1 MSLLPHQAKQQL
13 IDPHHPTLSLS
24 RQASLIDISRSSLYY
39 QPIINQA
46 DGVTMNALDAIFTQY
61 PFYGSRR
68 MQYALASQY
77 SIAICREHVQ
87 RLMRRLGLA
96 AIYPKPKAGLSD
108 PNTQHRK
115 YPYLLQQVTA
125 SYPNHIWG
133 TDITYVKL
141 EHGFAYLVALL
152 DWFSRYVIDWQL
164 SETLEIDFCL
174 ENLQRA
180 LRTEQPVIHNSDQG
194 SHFTSPRYTDL
205 LSAHNVQIS
214 MDGRGRC
221 MDNIFTERLWR
232 TVKYE
237 NIYLKS
243 YENFEAAN
251 TGLTAYFRF
260 YNNTRPHQSLNNR
273 TPASIYCVNS

>member
-1 MSLLPHQAKQQL
+1 M
-13 IDPHHPTLSLS
+13 LSLTT
-24 RQASLIDISRSSLYY
+24 QAALLHISRSSLYY
-39 QPIINQA
+39 QPIINDA
-46 DGVTMNALDAIFTQY
+46 DIMTMHALDEIYTQY

-68 MQYALASQY
+68 MKYALADEHG
-77 SIAICREHVQ
+77 IDICREHVQ
-87 RLMRRLGLA
+87 RLLRLMGLE
-96 AIYPKPKAGLSD
+96 AIYPKKKSSVSD
-108 PNTQHRK
+108 PNGQHKK
-115 YPYLLQQVTA
+115 YPYLLQEITA

-152 DWFSRYVIDWQL
+152 DWFSRYVIAWQL

-174 ENLQRA
+174 ENVQRA
-180 LRTEQPVIHNSDQG
+180 LHTAQPVIHNSDQG

-205 LSAHNVQIS
+205 LMNSHVQIS

-237 NIYLKS
+237 NIYIKS
-243 YENFEAAN
+243 YENFQAAN
-251 TGLTAYFRF
+251 TGLDKYFRF
-260 YNNTRPHQSLNNR
+260 YNTKRPHQSLNNQ
-273 TPASIYCVNS
+273 TPASVYHSNS